1 MNESLDLPKRS
12 PGAAWGTAHLA
23 WGLAIFLGLLYVA
36 WQLPVES
43 SPQLER
49 LALTLYFVSLVWMAL
64 RGWQNIERGWRL
76 RHSATCEQRLPLLEM
91 VLDLC
96 LGAVWLLALLR
107 GEEARILAA
116 GLDRLG
122 SAILTIC
129 AISVFLWAACCA
141 TAPRVS
147 RGGDPTERR
156 LTWLRMAL
164 AVVVIALVGVME
176 SLSW

>member
-49 LALTLYFVSLVWMAL
+49 LALVLYFVSLVWMAL

-76 RHSATCEQRLPLLEM
+76 RHAATCEQRLPLPEM
-91 VLDLC
+91 VLDVC

-116 GLDRLG
+116 GLDRLA
-122 SAILTIC
+122 SAVLTIC
-129 AISVFLWAACCA
+129 AISIFLWGACRATSPQAA
-141 TAPRVS
+141 
-147 RGGDPTERR
+147 RGGDPIERR

-164 AVVVIALVGVME
+164 AGVAIVLVGVIE